1 MGICIIY
8 TYIHIYIYTHTHTQ
22 SFIGFI
28 FVFMQDGNSSIMSKR
43 HNEDGRF

>member
-1 MGICIIY
+1 MGICI
-8 TYIHIYIYTHTHTQ
+8 YIYTHTQ

-28 FVFMQDGNSSIMSKR
+28 FVFMQNGNSSIMRKR